1 MKKIFDFLVGQIMII
16 IAILVTIGLFY
27 LLYVYSGTSLTPA
40 VFYEEVEIS
49 NYQVIIDLNT
59 GMLEK
64 DEILKIDFKN
74 IATNQT
80 FLKIDSVWKVSLLV
94 SILLTLILDCSM
106 LMFYLVNNII
116 LFFQK
121 IKYKKIIKEKFNLSD
136 ESLCVLP
143 NYEAIIANAIYKKK
157 YQYEMIVARFEYYYK
172 INGFLDKNNNLKEEL
187 NLNIN
192 SLSELERMIMKKLQK
207 NKEETKKLTR
217 QEQDAEYYKNR
228 REFKNKIDEILKERR
243 YYREDIVKT
252 KVNAFFEAIKKV
264 KGNKEYFLKSEKV
277 LRNFLIFIAFGILIS
292 IVDIAMLLAIIF
304 GIWLFIKYI
313 GISLTE
319 EGELERAK
327 IIFLIDHLK
336 KKKLLSDE
344 EKYFLTMLTKY

>member
-1 MKKIFDFLVGQIMII
+1 
-16 IAILVTIGLFY
+16 
-27 LLYVYSGTSLTPA
+27 
-40 VFYEEVEIS
+40 
-49 NYQVIIDLNT
+49 
-59 GMLEK
+59 MLEK

>member
-1 MKKIFDFLVGQIMII
+1 MKKIFDFFVGQIMII
-16 IAILVTIGLFY
+16 IAILGTIGLFY

-64 DEILKIDFKN
+64 DEILKIDFN
-74 IATNQT
+74 DLVTNQT
-80 FLKIDSVWKVSLLV
+80 FWKIDSVWKVSLLI
-94 SILLTLILDCSM
+94 SILLTLILDCAM
-106 LMFYLVNNII
+106 LIFYIINNII

-121 IKYKKIIKEKFNLSD
+121 IKYKKIIKEKYDLSD
-136 ESLCVLP
+136 ESLYVLP

-157 YQYEMIVARFEYYYK
+157 YQYEMMVARFEYYYK
-172 INGFLDKNNNLKEEL
+172 INGFLDKNNKLKEEL
-187 NLNIN
+187 DLNMN

-207 NKEETKKLTR
+207 NKEETKKLTS
-217 QEQDAEYYKNR
+217 QEQDEEYYKNVK
-228 REFKNKIDEILKERR
+228 EFKNKINEILKERK
-243 YYREDIVKT
+243 YYKEDIVKI
-252 KVNAFFEAIKKV
+252 KVNRFFDAVKKIR
-264 KGNKEYFLKSEKV
+264 GNKEYFLKSEEV
-277 LRNFLIFIAFGILIS
+277 LRNFLIFIAFGIIIS
-292 IVDIAMLLAIIF
+292 ISKVAMLLAIIS
-304 GIWLFIKYI
+304 GIWILIKYM